1 MEPASTHSPSWAA
14 ADPTLRPWC
23 SSQLDTEPICQ
34 SWREPRGNALWSF
47 LSTSVGTVTSSF
59 PTSIMHPHLAIV
71 KGVLSLLQ
79 YVVQNIAFSNP
90 QSCTV
95 EHNSS
100 PRLSQAHF
108 ISLSTICIYVSQ
120 FACVLVHANV
130 EYMLTDQSDCDGS
143 KQADKRQCSGRME
156 QSTRYSLHRSNPR
169 WIMSSQR

>member
-1 MEPASTHSPSWAA
+1 MYVCVHTYTHTYKFTYSIH
-14 ADPTLRPWC
+14 RM
-23 SSQLDTEPICQ
+23 Q
-34 SWREPRGNALWSF
+34 N
-47 LSTSVGTVTSSF
+47 TSSF
-59 PTSIMHPHLAIV
+59 PTSIMNPHLAIV

-79 YVVQNIAFSNP
+79 YVVQNIALSNP

-169 WIMSSQR
+169 